1 MMNLQ
6 AFADGEDINTVLQ
19 PLGLEVDKLTQGLVN
34 QAVKNLRFLMTMN
47 FITRDEAQLVFN
59 RVVAM
64 IGHRLKEI

>member
-1 MMNLQ
+1 MNLQ

-64 IGHRLKEI
+64 IGQRMKEI

>member
-1 MMNLQ
+1 MNLQ
-6 AFADGEDINTVLQ
+6 AFADGEDINKVLE

-64 IGHRLKEI
+64 IGHRLQEI

>member
-1 MMNLQ
+1 MNLQ
-6 AFADGEDINTVLQ
+6 AFADGEDINKVLQ

>member
-1 MMNLQ
+1 MNLQ
-6 AFADGEDINTVLQ
+6 AFADGEDINKVLE

>member
-1 MMNLQ
+1 MNLQ
-6 AFADGEDINTVLQ
+6 AFADGEDINKVLE
-19 PLGLEVDKLTQGLVN
+19 PLGLEVDKLTRGLVN

-64 IGHRLKEI
+64 IGHRLQEI